1 MLILRDCFDFVR
13 LTAGKMSNIHV
24 FLGCFLF
31 PTCLFNSILKDLTL
45 IYFLQGLGRKHSH
58 DPAARA
64 GAGVIGMG
72 AGYMTFSPNTKSNL
86 SLYNGSDH
94 GTGTTVRLESFSS
107 IRCALDD
114 KILNEGIE
122 KQVDESISWPIF
134 K

>member
-1 MLILRDCFDFVR
+1 MLTLRDYFDSVR

-31 PTCLFNSILKDLTL
+31 PTCLFKSILKDLTF

-64 GAGVIGMG
+64 GTGVIGIG

-94 GTGTTVRLESFSS
+94 GTGTTVRIESITSMS
-107 IRCALDD
+107 CARDD
-114 KILNEGIE
+114 KI
-122 KQVDESISWPIF
+122 
-134 K
+134 

>member
-1 MLILRDCFDFVR
+1 MSVKIHIKRLDSHIL
-13 LTAGKMSNIHV
+13 
-24 FLGCFLF
+24 
-31 PTCLFNSILKDLTL
+31 
-45 IYFLQGLGRKHSH
+45 LQGLGRKHSH

-64 GAGVIGMG
+64 GAGAIGMG

-114 KILNEGIE
+114 KILN
-122 KQVDESISWPIF
+122 
-134 K
+134 

>member
-1 MLILRDCFDFVR
+1 
-13 LTAGKMSNIHV
+13 MSV
-24 FLGCFLF
+24 Q
-31 PTCLFNSILKDLTL
+31 SILKDSAF

-64 GAGVIGMG
+64 GAGAIAMG

-114 KILNEGIE
+114 KILN
-122 KQVDESISWPIF
+122 
-134 K
+134 